1 MKAPPLIKFGFT
13 RQVVEEGKQ
22 DDSFSKLEDSLAS
35 ISFAPSNREPLSG
48 LRFPNFLFLLIL
60 LFALRSAVLLD
71 TVAEPHYIKC
81 VDLWGGQGVVVAAG
95 QASGRI
101 SFVTFRRFDISQV
114 ECKHVTVF
122 SKEDFPVMICPLLPV
137 RVVMA
142 VDS

>member
-1 MKAPPLIKFGFT
+1 M
-13 RQVVEEGKQ
+13 
-22 DDSFSKLEDSLAS
+22 
-35 ISFAPSNREPLSG
+35 
-48 LRFPNFLFLLIL
+48 
-60 LFALRSAVLLD
+60 LLD

-142 VDS
+142 VGS